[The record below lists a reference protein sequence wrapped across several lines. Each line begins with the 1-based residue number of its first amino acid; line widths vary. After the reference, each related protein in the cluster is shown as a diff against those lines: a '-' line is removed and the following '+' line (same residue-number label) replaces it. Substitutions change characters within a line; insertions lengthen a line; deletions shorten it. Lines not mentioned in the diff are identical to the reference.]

1 VLPAR
6 ARHAPI
12 LEADA
17 WVVRIRLPSGTSP
30 PNRRDERQPSFE
42 KGGNVFLVLHREEV
56 QGLAEYGLIISI
68 IAVLAVV
75 ALLFISGNLDK
86 LLSTVGK
93 GL

>member
-1 VLPAR
+1 MLGKSSGNWACLP
-6 ARHAPI
+6 RHAATRSSRRTP
-12 LEADA
+12 DA
-17 WVVRIRLPSGTSP
+17 LA
-30 PNRRDERQPSFE
+30 
-42 KGGNVFLVLHREEV
+42 KGGIVFHVLHREEG

-75 ALLFISGNLDK
+75 ALMFISGNLDK

>member
-1 VLPAR
+1 M
-6 ARHAPI
+6 
-12 LEADA
+12 
-17 WVVRIRLPSGTSP
+17 
-30 PNRRDERQPSFE
+30 
-42 KGGNVFLVLHREEV
+42 FLVLHREEG

-75 ALLFISGNLDK
+75 ALMFISGNLDK